1 MNFVF
6 VSFSTF
12 YLGLMFEAFLVNS
25 DHFDVFVVVV
35 GDGFSGQCVW
45 FCFDLDCLLDKFDIF
60 FI

>member
-25 DHFDVFVVVV
+25 DHFDVFVIVG
-35 GDGFSGQCVW
+35 GDGFIGRYVW
-45 FCFDLDCLLDKFDIF
+45 LCFNLDCLLDKFDVF